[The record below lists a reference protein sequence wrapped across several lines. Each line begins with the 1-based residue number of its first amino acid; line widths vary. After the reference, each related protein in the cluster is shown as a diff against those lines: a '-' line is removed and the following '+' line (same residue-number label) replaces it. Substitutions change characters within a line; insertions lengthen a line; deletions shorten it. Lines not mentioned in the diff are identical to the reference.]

1 MSASFLSAAE
11 QRAQDSNLST
21 PIDTSAAGLS
31 DPDTVSLICGQLIT
45 ADLLACAST
54 SSTLQELCNETLER
68 DLTLRLRGPDVTSA
82 ILLRLVKERM
92 RGGCKHLDVTGCE
105 QVTKASVVEA
115 VAASPSL
122 VPTTPSAARR
132 MTTVAAPAL
141 GTSGSLPRAEFE
153 LGAMRS

>member
-1 MSASFLSAAE
+1 MSATFLSAVE
-11 QRAQDSNLST
+11 KRAQDSNLST

-45 ADLLACAST
+45 ADVLACAST

-122 VPTTPSAARR
+122 VPS
-132 MTTVAAPAL
+132 
-141 GTSGSLPRAEFE
+141 
-153 LGAMRS
+153 